1 MARPGTGAYW
11 AKRPMANQDTP
22 RANDSAPL
30 KPVVRGDLL
39 VEFVRLIMVCLF
51 AVAGWQVAESTGPST
66 SAGLLV
72 GIVVG
77 SGIGFVLGGMLGR
90 RTASAVSDVER
101 ELRRVPAPEVLAG
114 TIGLLLGLIVASLLS
129 IPLFRLPA
137 VAAYSSVA
145 FFYVT
150 LSYVGYR
157 IGRAKAEELL
167 SLFGVKPR
175 AAGARQGDVS
185 VLDSSALLDG
195 RVMALIE
202 LGFFSGTLLVSRS
215 VVEELQG
222 VADSVD
228 PGRRARG
235 RRALDLVVQLTRDPS
250 VELVLV
256 DEEEIGRGE
265 PVDIQLVRMAK
276 ARGGALITND
286 ANLAKVAAAL
296 EVPVRSIAALADA
309 LRPQV
314 MPGERVPLRLT
325 RHGRAAGQAV
335 GYLDDGTMVVV
346 EGAGHLLGQTVKVAI
361 TNALQTSAGRM
372 VFARVADDAK
382 EAPADPE
389 RDETPVL
396 RS

>member
-1 MARPGTGAYW
+1 MT
-11 AKRPMANQDTP
+11 NQET
-22 RANDSAPL
+22 RRENDLAPV

-51 AVAGWQVAESTGPST
+51 AVAGWYVAESTDPRT
-66 SAGLLV
+66 SGGLLL
-72 GIVVG
+72 GIIVG

-101 ELRRVPAPEVLAG
+101 QLRRVPAPEVLAG
-114 TIGLLLGLIVASLLS
+114 TIGLLLGLIVAALLS
-129 IPLFRLPA
+129 VPLFRLPG

-150 LSYVGYR
+150 VGYVGYR
-157 IGRAKAEELL
+157 IGKAKAEELL

-175 AAGARQGDVS
+175 AAGARPGDVS

-195 RVMALIE
+195 RVMALVE
-202 LGFFSGTLLVSRS
+202 MGFFPGTLLVPSS
-215 VVEELQG
+215 VVEELQV
-222 VADSVD
+222 VADSAD

-235 RRALDLVVQLTRDPS
+235 RRALDLLVQLTRDPS
-250 VELVLV
+250 VELTLV
-256 DEEEIGRGE
+256 DEERKGGE
-265 PVDIQLVRMAK
+265 PVDVQLVRIAK

-309 LRPQV
+309 LRPHV

-325 RHGRAAGQAV
+325 RHGREAGQAV

-346 EGAGHLLGQTVKVAI
+346 EGADHLLGRTILVAV

-372 VFARVADDAK
+372 VFARLAEPKSKDQDLAV
-382 EAPADPE
+382 
-389 RDETPVL
+389 DEQTASGSVL

>member
-1 MARPGTGAYW
+1 MS
-11 AKRPMANQDTP
+11 NQETP
-22 RANDSAPL
+22 SNNDSPPV

-51 AVAGWQVAESTGPST
+51 AVAGWQVAESGGPST
-66 SAGLLV
+66 SVGLLT

-101 ELRRVPAPEVLAG
+101 QLRRVPAPEVLAG
-114 TIGLLLGLIVASLLS
+114 AIGLLLGLIVAALLS
-129 IPLFRLPA
+129 VPLFRLPG

-150 LSYVGYR
+150 VAYVGYR
-157 IGRAKAEELL
+157 IGKAKAEDLL

-175 AAGARQGDVS
+175 AAGARPGEVS

-195 RVMALIE
+195 RVMALVKM
-202 LGFFSGTLLVSRS
+202 GFFSGMLLVPRT
-215 VVEELQG
+215 VVEELQV
-222 VADSVD
+222 VADSAD

-235 RRALDLVVQLTRDPS
+235 RRALDLLVELTRDPS
-250 VELVLV
+250 VDLVMV
-256 DEEEIGRGE
+256 DEEEERPGE
-265 PVDIQLVRMAK
+265 PVDVQLVRVAK

-286 ANLAKVAAAL
+286 TNLAKVAAAL

-314 MPGERVPLRLT
+314 LPGERVPLRLT
-325 RHGRAAGQAV
+325 RHGREAGQAV

-346 EGAGHLLGQTVKVAI
+346 EGAAHLLGQTVSVAI

-372 VFARVADDAK
+372 VFARVAEESEKDRSSGVAQR
-382 EAPADPE
+382 A
-389 RDETPVL
+389 TGSVL

>member
-1 MARPGTGAYW
+1 MT
-11 AKRPMANQDTP
+11 NQETP
-22 RANDSAPL
+22 SGKDSASV
-30 KPVVRGDLL
+30 KRVVRGDLL

-51 AVAGWQVAESTGPST
+51 AVAGWQVAESAGPNT
-66 SAGLLV
+66 SGGLLV

-77 SGIGFVLGGMLGR
+77 SGIGFVVGGMLGR

-101 ELRRVPAPEVLAG
+101 ELRRVPAPDVLAG
-114 TIGLLLGLIVASLLS
+114 TIGLLLGLIVAALLS
-129 IPLFRLPA
+129 LPLFRLPG

-150 LSYVGYR
+150 VGYVGYR

-167 SLFGVKPR
+167 SLFGVKAK
-175 AAGARQGDVS
+175 AAGARPGDVS

-195 RVMALIE
+195 RVMALVE
-202 LGFFSGTLLVSRS
+202 MGFFSGTLLVPRS
-215 VVEELQG
+215 VVEELQT
-222 VADSVD
+222 VADSSD

-235 RRALDLVVQLTRDPS
+235 RRALDLLVQLTRDPS

-256 DEEEIGRGE
+256 DEDDKPRGE
-265 PVDIQLVRMAK
+265 PVDVQLVRMAK

-286 ANLAKVAAAL
+286 ANLGKVAAAL

-314 MPGERVPLRLT
+314 MPGERVPLRLS
-325 RHGRAAGQAV
+325 RHGREAGQAV

-346 EGAGHLLGQTVKVAI
+346 EGADHLLGQTVSVAI

-372 VFARVADDAK
+372 VFARVADQRSK
-382 EAPADPE
+382 DPHDRLE
-389 RDETPVL
+389 EHAAHGSVL

>member
-1 MARPGTGAYW
+1 M
-11 AKRPMANQDTP
+11 
-22 RANDSAPL
+22 

-51 AVAGWQVAESTGPST
+51 AVAGWYVAESTDPRT
-66 SAGLLV
+66 SGGLLL
-72 GIVVG
+72 GIIVG
-77 SGIGFVLGGMLGR
+77 SGIGFVLGGILGR

-101 ELRRVPAPEVLAG
+101 QLRRVPAPEVLAG
-114 TIGLLLGLIVASLLS
+114 TIGLLLGLIVAALLS
-129 IPLFRLPA
+129 VPLFRLPA

-150 LSYVGYR
+150 VGYVGYR
-157 IGRAKAEELL
+157 IGKAKAEELL
-167 SLFGVKPR
+167 SLFGVKPK
-175 AAGARQGDVS
+175 AAGARPGDVS

-195 RVMALIE
+195 RVMALVE
-202 LGFFSGTLLVSRS
+202 MGFFPGTLLVPGS
-215 VVEELQG
+215 VVEELQT
-222 VADSVD
+222 VADSAD

-235 RRALDLVVQLTRDPS
+235 RRALDLLVQLTRDPS
-250 VELVLV
+250 VEMTLV
-256 DEEEIGRGE
+256 DEERRGGE
-265 PVDIQLVRMAK
+265 PVDVQLVRIAK
-276 ARGGALITND
+276 SRGGALITND
-286 ANLAKVAAAL
+286 TNLAKVAAAL

-325 RHGRAAGQAV
+325 RHGRESGQAV

-346 EGAGHLLGQTVKVAI
+346 EGADHLLGQTVSVAI

-372 VFARVADDAK
+372 VFARLADARSK
-382 EAPADPE
+382 DPVE
-389 RDETPVL
+389 HGESRSVL

>member
-1 MARPGTGAYW
+1 MTNQETPTG
-11 AKRPMANQDTP
+11 
-22 RANDSAPL
+22 NDPAPV

-51 AVAGWQVAESTGPST
+51 AVAGWQVAESIGPST

-101 ELRRVPAPEVLAG
+101 ELRRVPAPDVLAG
-114 TIGLLLGLIVASLLS
+114 TIGLLMGLIVAALLS
-129 IPLFRLPA
+129 VPLFRLPA

-150 LSYVGYR
+150 VGYVGYR

-167 SLFGVKPR
+167 SLFGVKAK
-175 AAGARQGDVS
+175 AAGARLGDVS

-195 RVMALIE
+195 RVMALVE
-202 LGFFSGTLLVSRS
+202 MGFFSGTLLVPRS
-215 VVEELQG
+215 VVEELQV
-222 VADSVD
+222 VADAAD

-235 RRALDLVVQLTRDPS
+235 RRALDLLVQLTRDPS

-256 DEEEIGRGE
+256 DEDDTPRGE
-265 PVDIQLVRMAK
+265 PVDVQLVRMAK

-286 ANLAKVAAAL
+286 ANLGKVAAAL

-325 RHGRAAGQAV
+325 RHGREAGQAV

-346 EGAGHLLGQTVKVAI
+346 EGADHLLGQTVSVAV

-372 VFARVADDAK
+372 VFARVADQRNN
-382 EAPADPE
+382 E
-389 RDETPVL
+389 RPDGIEEHSARGSVL